1 MDATTPKRPQQPQIY
16 KATYS
21 GVPVYEMQC
30 KGIAVMRRKADAY
43 LNATQILKVANFDK
57 PQRTRILERE
67 VQKGQHEKI
76 QGGYGKYQ
84 GTWVPFER
92 GVALARQYKV
102 DQILQL
108 IIDFVPGDT
117 SPPLAPKHVTAAH
130 SKPRKPKEPKAP
142 KEPKEPREPRKRRPK
157 TLWES
162 HHSDVEGS
170 SQNSDGGESDTS
182 RHMAVDRL
190 GTRTPSP
197 LSRQGR
203 SDDELGYK
211 KKRPSSQNHASQLLS
226 PSYRPGSQ
234 RSSQH
239 QHRQQAKRR
248 KVLEAEYLHPGSV
261 DDMDE
266 DDQPSLYAQ
275 QLLDY
280 FVSNSDEVPDILT
293 HPPEDF
299 DIDVIVDEEGH
310 TSLHWAAAMG
320 RLNVVHLLISQGADI
335 FRVNYR
341 GQTALMRAVL
351 FTNNFDAKSFG
362 TLLDLL
368 QKTIFNIDKNDQTV
382 FHHIASTAGW
392 RGKVHASRYYMECLI
407 AKLSSNRHELVALLN
422 VQDVYG
428 DTALTIASRIANKK
442 LVKLLLDAGASP
454 DIVNEDGKAAQDYI
468 VEIEQKSRRDKALLG
483 AALSDGEAG
492 STKSFKRNVA
502 AVLGQAINQTK
513 VVPTVTKLFDELSTS
528 YEKDILDKE
537 QDLREAK
544 QMQRSIKRELI
555 EVRSKLHNVN
565 SKADVLTE
573 AENKVDTL
581 QSQLYRLIEQ
591 SQKTKLH
598 KLLAEQEALPQEQ
611 LKPPTPPLAQI
622 DDESSA
628 SSELIHNES
637 GSESKQPDHELEK
650 AVERLHIEL
659 KELQMKRK
667 SLVKEISYRRASPA
681 SERHQDYKR
690 LIALCCGVE
699 YDNVDQLL
707 HPLLEALETGDSPQ
721 P

>member
-1 MDATTPKRPQQPQIY
+1 MSASSPPQIY

-30 KGIAVMRRKADAY
+30 RDVAVMRRKADRY
-43 LNATQILKVANFDK
+43 LNATQILKVAEFDK

-67 VQKGQHEKI
+67 VQKGEHEKI

-102 DQILQL
+102 DHILQP
-108 IIDFVPGDT
+108 IFDFTPGDT

-130 SKPRKPKEPKAP
+130 TKPRKVREQRKRKKKAP
-142 KEPKEPREPRKRRPK
+142 YGGN
-157 TLWES
+157 
-162 HHSDVEGS
+162 SDAEGS
-170 SQNSDGGESDTS
+170 AHYSDGAESDGS
-182 RHMAVDRL
+182 RHMAVDTI

-197 LSRQGR
+197 LARLNH
-203 SDDELGYK
+203 SDIDAT
-211 KKRPSSQNHASQLLS
+211 PSSQHRHSQLLS
-226 PSYRPGSQ
+226 PTAYRSRGHK
-234 RSSQH
+234 SSQPS
-239 QHRQQAKRR
+239 RPQATKRR
-248 KVLEAEYLHPGSV
+248 KVEPKAEPHEV
-261 DDMDE
+261 EDDE
-266 DDQPSLYAQ
+266 DGDEPSFYAQ

-280 FVSNSDEVPDILT
+280 FVSDSADLPEILT
-293 HPPEDF
+293 NPPDDF

-320 RLNVVHLLISQGADI
+320 RLRVVNLLISQGADI

-351 FTNNFDAKSFG
+351 FTNNFDSKSFG

-368 QKTIFNIDKNDQTV
+368 QRTIFNIDKNDQTV

-407 AKLSSNRHELVALLN
+407 AKLSSNRQELIAILN

-428 DTALTIASRIANKK
+428 DTALTIAARIANKK

-454 DIVNEDGKAAQDYI
+454 DIVNEDGKTAQDYI
-468 VEIEQKSRRDKALLG
+468 LDTEQKHRADGRMLAS
-483 AALSDGEAG
+483 LSESEQGG
-492 STKSFKRNVA
+492 STKALKRNVA

-537 QDLREAK
+537 QDLRDAK
-544 QMQRSIKRELI
+544 MMQRSMKRELI
-555 EVRSKLHNVN
+555 DARSKLHNLS
-565 SKADVLTE
+565 SKADALRDAESKVE
-573 AENKVDTL
+573 AL
-581 QSQLYRLIEQ
+581 QSQLHRLIEQ
-591 SQKTKLH
+591 SQKLKLQ
-598 KLLAEQEALPQEQ
+598 KLLEQQDSMPQMKPPMPPMAQMDMMAQTNAEGSSQEQ
-611 LKPPTPPLAQI
+611 
-622 DDESSA
+622 A
-628 SSELIHNES
+628 SVGEAT
-637 GSESKQPDHELEK
+637 GSKQPEHELEE
-650 AVERLHIEL
+650 AVHRMH
-659 KELQMKRK
+659 KELVVLQNRRK
-667 SLVKEISYRRASPA
+667 SMVKEISYLRGYPA
-681 SERHQDYKR
+681 NERHQDYKR

-699 YDNVDQLL
+699 YDNVDLL
-707 HPLLEALETGDSPQ
+707 LNPLLEALEAEDSPRS
-721 P
+721 